1 MVLGWAQAGRSVGSS
16 EQTARHVARIWITPA
31 FASVEPE
38 EFASTV
44 KGGSGMNRK
53 EKEGSD
59 CVVAVWGQ
67 RQLWHLF
74 GLQLR
79 AYIMCVWV
87 SGV

>member
-44 KGGSGMNRK
+44 KGGG
-53 EKEGSD
+53 G
-59 CVVAVWGQ
+59 VWDE
-67 RQLWHLF
+67 
-74 GLQLR
+74 
-79 AYIMCVWV
+79 
-87 SGV
+87 